1 MIISDIKPFFF
12 LLLFLSFSSLYQ
24 SQKEDKSWPTLRLLF
39 NNILASKKPLTLHNG
54 LVDLVFLYQ
63 NLYTDLPP
71 SSAQFIADLYEMY
84 SGGIIDTKYVA
95 EYEARM
101 PSSYLEYVFR
111 KRYDPLDLSKQ
122 YTLVN
127 RPNNYLI

>member
-1 MIISDIKPFFF
+1 M
-12 LLLFLSFSSLYQ
+12 
-24 SQKEDKSWPTLRLLF
+24 
-39 NNILASKKPLTLHNG
+39 ASKKPLTLHNG

-111 KRYDPLDLSKQ
+111 KRYDPLDINKQ
-122 YTLVN
+122 YTLVKQYSSTMPGFN
-127 RPNNYLI
+127 FIMFSGKVLLFDTSHQYL